1 MLCRAAPGSR
11 HSQCISVLPAG
22 RDPGSA
28 HLSLHV
34 YGHASSY
41 RQKTAYQ
48 CQISPSPQTISDYF
62 LIYISFLFATSNLLK
77 SSFKK
82 GYRPMKNLRL
92 LRNQKD
98 LSQQKLADILHISQQ
113 SVYKYE
119 KGITT
124 PDFQTLMRMAD
135 FFDTSIDYLIGYTD
149 IPHKIEPVTEH
160 KLNPDEE
167 DLIQKYRSVPSSFR
181 KAVQMVMDEYLGR
194 PDH

>member
-1 MLCRAAPGSR
+1 
-11 HSQCISVLPAG
+11 
-22 RDPGSA
+22 
-28 HLSLHV
+28 
-34 YGHASSY
+34 
-41 RQKTAYQ
+41 
-48 CQISPSPQTISDYF
+48 
-62 LIYISFLFATSNLLK
+62 
-77 SSFKK
+77 
-82 GYRPMKNLRL
+82 MKNLRL

-149 IPHKIEPVTEH
+149 IPHKM
-160 KLNPDEE
+160 NPDEE
-167 DLIQKYRSVPSSFR
+167 DLIQKYRSAPASFR

>member
-1 MLCRAAPGSR
+1 
-11 HSQCISVLPAG
+11 
-22 RDPGSA
+22 
-28 HLSLHV
+28 
-34 YGHASSY
+34 
-41 RQKTAYQ
+41 
-48 CQISPSPQTISDYF
+48 
-62 LIYISFLFATSNLLK
+62 
-77 SSFKK
+77 
-82 GYRPMKNLRL
+82 MKNLRL

-119 KGITT
+119 NGLTA

-167 DLIQKYRSVPSSFR
+167 NLVRKYRSLPASSR
-181 KAVQMVMDEYLGR
+181 KVMQMLMDEYLKR